1 VTLRD
6 TNIERLDGADLD
18 VLVVGGGIN
27 GAVSTAVLASRG
39 ARVGLVDAR
48 DFAGFTSEQS
58 SNLVWGGIKYLENYE
73 FRLVRHLC
81 TSRNRLVRAYPSN
94 VREIRFLGSADDQS
108 PYPPWFLWLG
118 AMAYWAIG
126 NAATRPPVLLG
137 RRGIARREPVVD
149 VDRMRGGLEYSDAY
163 LIDNDSRFVF
173 SFVRAALNVGAWA
186 ANYVRLDGAVRR
198 GDWWEVALHDVESGR
213 SFEARARVL
222 VNAAG
227 PFVDQLNDRHD
238 VTTEHQLVFSK
249 GIHLVV
255 PRIGSHQRVLA
266 FYDDSDRLFFVI
278 PMGRRSVIGT
288 TDTRVDDPRA
298 EITDDD
304 RHFLLDQVNA
314 RLRLD
319 APLTMDDVIAE
330 RCGVRPLVV
339 ERAAGDEGQHWTA
352 LSRRHAVEVDAERA
366 HLSIFGGKLTD
377 CLNVGR
383 EVYDAVREL
392 GVPLTTYRRDWYG
405 EPGKSTRSEFFRQAE
420 LMRLDEMRRASYES
434 LTERLWR
441 RYGMRAFT
449 MLEAIRHDPTMAQEV
464 IEGAEYVR
472 CELEYGARTEMVTRL
487 EDFLRRRSKIA
498 MVVPHDELTA
508 STGLHDACRIL
519 FGSDARRRYDEYFG
533 TAERAAVGEQ
543 GVGA

>member
-118 AMAYWAIG
+118 AMAYWMIG
-126 NAATRPPVLLG
+126 SAATRPPVLLG
-137 RRGIARREPVVD
+137 RKGIARREPVVD

-198 GDWWEVALHDVESGR
+198 GDWWEVALHDVEGDR

-227 PFVDQLNDRHD
+227 PFVDQLNDRHG
-238 VTTEHQLVFSK
+238 VATTHQLVFSK

-255 PRIGSHQRVLA
+255 PRIGNHERVLA

-278 PMGRRSVIGT
+278 PMGLRSVIGT
-288 TDTRVDDPRA
+288 TDTRVDDPLA
-298 EITDDD
+298 EITDED

-314 RLRLD
+314 RLRLA
-319 APLTMDDVIAE
+319 APITVDDVIAE

-339 ERAAGDEGQHWTA
+339 ERSAGDEGQHWTA
-352 LSRRHAVEVDAERA
+352 LSRRHAVEVDVERA

-383 EVYDAVREL
+383 EVYDAVRDL
-392 GVPLTTYRRDWYG
+392 GLPLTRYRRDWYG
-405 EPGKSTRSEFFRQAE
+405 EPGKSTRTEFFRQAE
-420 LMRLDEMRRASYES
+420 LTRLDEMRRASYES
-434 LTERLWR
+434 LAERLWR

-487 EDFLRRRSKIA
+487 DDFLRRRSKIA
-498 MVVPHDELTA
+498 MVVPHEELTA
-508 STGLHDACRIL
+508 SAGLHDACRIL
-519 FGSDARRRYDEYFG
+519 FGADGQRRYDEYFG
-533 TAERAAVGEQ
+533 AAAPLSTE
-543 GVGA
+543 ASP